1 MIVLIHAF
9 NSQAMNWG
17 STLSIMYD
25 NGDFEA
31 HLNTPG
37 VKLGHAR
44 QANFMISG
52 TKLQKLRGTYFPGAG
67 WHEKHWKRE

>member
-1 MIVLIHAF
+1 
-9 NSQAMNWG
+9 
-17 STLSIMYD
+17 MYD

-37 VKLGHAR
+37 VKLGHER

-52 TKLQKLRGTYFPGAG
+52 TKLQKLRGTSFPGAG